1 MNKQEYMYNLFEALR
16 PFDEDVR
23 NEIISDY
30 EEHFT
35 DGLACGKTEEQIV
48 EELGPIDELI
58 AELKDLK
65 GKKKKGFGFDFDSV
79 DVSKAADN
87 LVKGIAGL
95 VGSFA
100 GTVTKGAE
108 KMGESF
114 SEGVD
119 GFADSFTKTV
129 TNAAEKVYNK
139 GSEFAKDISDSYKA
153 TRNND
158 SDTKDATTDEANG
171 SSDNC
176 SEIVVEGDCANIYVT
191 ASPDNVARINY
202 ANHGTANQQ
211 LAYAFECYQKGS
223 TLYGTAKRKSFGITN
238 FFKSLTSPR
247 IDLTVEVPRDFKA
260 VTFKTA
266 SGEIKINGISAGKA
280 VISDVSGSIDMRS
293 CGFETL
299 KINNISGHV
308 TVDGVNSD
316 DIVAE
321 TISGGIN
328 VAAAV
333 AGLRTVT
340 TSGRI
345 NILTRNAEKVDAA
358 TVSGSIDMKLDG
370 CSGISANV
378 SSVSGRIDL
387 ACGESVVRGTKSGKF
402 TLGNGSVAV
411 KASSVSGSISV
422 EGR

>member
-30 EEHFT
+30 EEHFA

-48 EELGPIDELI
+48 EELGSIDELI

-65 GKKKKGFGFDFDSV
+65 GKNKKGFDFDSM
-79 DVSKAADN
+79 DISKAADN

-114 SEGVD
+114 SGGVD
-119 GFADSFTKTV
+119 EFADSFAKGV

-139 GSEFAKDISDSYKA
+139 GSEFAKDISESYRA
-153 TRNND
+153 TVNSD
-158 SDTKDATTDEANG
+158 SDTTDATTDEANG
-171 SSDNC
+171 SSEDA
-176 SEIVVEGDCANIYVT
+176 SEIVIEGDCANIYVT
-191 ASPDNVARINY
+191 ASRDNVARINY

-211 LAYAFECYQKGS
+211 LAYAFECYQKGNV
-223 TLYGTAKRKSFGITN
+223 LYGTAKRKSFGITN
-238 FFKSLTSPR
+238 FFKTLTSPR
-247 IDLTVEVPRDFKA
+247 SDLTVEVTSDFKA

-266 SGEIKINGISAGKA
+266 SGEIKVTGVSAGKA
-280 VISDVSGSIDMRS
+280 VVGGVSGGIDINS

-316 DIVAE
+316 EIVAE

-328 VAAAV
+328 VAAATSF
-333 AGLRTVT
+333 LRTVT

-345 NILTRNAEKVDAA
+345 NILTRNADKIDAA

-402 TLGNGSVAV
+402 TLGNGSTTV
-411 KASSVSGSISV
+411 KASTVSGSISV

>member
-30 EEHFT
+30 EEHFA
-35 DGLACGKTEEQIV
+35 DGLASGKTEEQIV

-65 GKKKKGFGFDFDSV
+65 GKNKKGFDFDSM
-79 DVSKAADN
+79 DISKAADN

-114 SEGVD
+114 SGGVD
-119 GFADSFTKTV
+119 EFADSFAKGV

-139 GSEFAKDISDSYKA
+139 GSEFAKDISNSYKA
-153 TRNND
+153 TRN
-158 SDTKDATTDEANG
+158 SDPDTTDATTDEANG
-171 SSDNC
+171 SSDNAT
-176 SEIVVEGDCANIYVT
+176 EIVVEGDCANIYVT
-191 ASPDNVARINY
+191 ASRDNVARINY
-202 ANHGTANQQ
+202 SNHGTANQQ
-211 LAYAFECYQKGS
+211 LAYAFECYQRGNI
-223 TLYGTAKRKSFGITN
+223 LYGIAKRKSFGITN

-266 SGEIKINGISAGKA
+266 SGAIRVTGISAGRA
-280 VISDVSGSIDMRS
+280 VVGGVSGGIDINS

-299 KINNISGHV
+299 KVNNISGHV
-308 TVDGVNSD
+308 TVDGVNSN
-316 DIVAE
+316 DIVVE
-321 TISGGIN
+321 TISGSVN
-328 VAAAV
+328 VAAA
-333 AGLRTVT
+333 ASKIRAVT

-345 NILTRNAEKVDAA
+345 NLLTRNADKIDAA
-358 TVSGSIDMKLDG
+358 AVSGSIDMKLDG
-370 CSGISANV
+370 CSGINANV

-402 TLGNGSVAV
+402 TLGNGSTTV
-411 KASSVSGSISV
+411 KASTVSGSISV

>member
-30 EEHFT
+30 EEHFA
-35 DGLACGKTEEQIV
+35 DGLASGKTEEQIV
-48 EELGPIDELI
+48 EELGSIDELI

-65 GKKKKGFGFDFDSV
+65 GKNKKGFDFDSM
-79 DVSKAADN
+79 DISKAADN

-114 SEGVD
+114 SGGIDE
-119 GFADSFTKTV
+119 FADSFAKGV
-129 TNAAEKVYNK
+129 TGAAEKVYNK

-153 TRNND
+153 TRNSD
-158 SDTKDATTDEANG
+158 SDTTDATTDEANG
-171 SSDNC
+171 SSDDAT
-176 SEIVVEGDCANIYVT
+176 EIVVEGDCANIYVT
-191 ASPDNVARINY
+191 ASRDNVARINY

-211 LAYAFECYQKGS
+211 LAYAFECYQKGNV
-223 TLYGTAKRKSFGITN
+223 LYGIAKRKSFGITN
-238 FFKSLTSPR
+238 FFKTLTSPR
-247 IDLTVEVPRDFKA
+247 IDLTVEVPRDYKA

-266 SGEIKINGISAGKA
+266 SGTIKLTGISAKKA
-280 VISDVSGSIDMRS
+280 VVGGVSGGIEINS

-299 KINNISGHV
+299 KVNNISGQV
-308 TVDGVNSD
+308 TVDGVNSEEV
-316 DIVAE
+316 VAE

-328 VAAAV
+328 VATAAEFV
-333 AGLRTVT
+333 RAVT

-345 NILTRNAEKVDAA
+345 NLITRNVAKVDAA

-387 ACGESVVRGTKSGKF
+387 ACGDSVVRGTKSGKF
-402 TLGNGSVAV
+402 TLGNGSTTV
-411 KASSVSGSISV
+411 KASTVSGSISV

>member
-30 EEHFT
+30 EEHFA
-35 DGLACGKTEEQIV
+35 DGLASGKTEEQIV

-58 AELKDLK
+58 SELKDLK
-65 GKKKKGFGFDFDSV
+65 GKNKKNFDFDSM
-79 DVSKAADN
+79 DISKAADN

-114 SEGVD
+114 SGGVD
-119 GFADSFTKTV
+119 EFADSFAKGV

-153 TRNND
+153 TRNSD
-158 SDTKDATTDEANG
+158 SDTMDATTDEANG
-171 SSDNC
+171 GSDNAT
-176 SEIVVEGDCANIYVT
+176 EIVVEGDCANIYVT
-191 ASPDNVARINY
+191 ASRDNMARINY

-211 LAYAFECYQKGS
+211 LAYAFECYQKGNV
-223 TLYGTAKRKSFGITN
+223 LYGIAKRKSFGITN
-238 FFKSLTSPR
+238 FFKTLTSPR

-266 SGEIKINGISAGKA
+266 SGEIKITGVSAGKA
-280 VISDVSGSIDMRS
+280 VVGGVSGGIEINS

-299 KINNISGHV
+299 KVNNISGHV
-308 TVDGVNSD
+308 TVDGVNSEEV
-316 DIVAE
+316 VAE

-328 VAAAV
+328 VATAADFV
-333 AGLRTVT
+333 RAVT

-345 NILTRNAEKVDAA
+345 NLLTRNASKLDAA

-402 TLGNGSVAV
+402 TLGNGSTTV
-411 KASSVSGSISV
+411 KASTVSGSISV

>member
-30 EEHFT
+30 EEHFA
-35 DGLACGKTEEQIV
+35 DGLANGKTEEQIV
-48 EELGPIDELI
+48 EELGSIDELI

-65 GKKKKGFGFDFDSV
+65 GKNKNGFDFDSM
-79 DVSKAADN
+79 DISKAADN

-114 SEGVD
+114 SGGVD
-119 GFADSFTKTV
+119 EFADSFAKGV

-139 GSEFAKDISDSYKA
+139 GSEFAKDISNSYKA
-153 TRNND
+153 TRN
-158 SDTKDATTDEANG
+158 SDPDTTDATTDEANG
-171 SSDNC
+171 SSDNAT
-176 SEIVVEGDCANIYVT
+176 EIVVEGDCANIYVT
-191 ASPDNVARINY
+191 ASRDNVARINY
-202 ANHGTANQQ
+202 SNHGTANQQ
-211 LAYAFECYQKGS
+211 LAYAFECYQRGNI
-223 TLYGTAKRKSFGITN
+223 LYGIAKRKSFGITN

-266 SGEIKINGISAGKA
+266 SGAIRVTGISAGRA
-280 VISDVSGSIDMRS
+280 VVGGVSGGIDINS

-299 KINNISGHV
+299 KVNNISGHV

-316 DIVAE
+316 DIVVE
-321 TISGGIN
+321 TISGSVN
-328 VAAAV
+328 VAAA
-333 AGLRTVT
+333 ASKIRAVT

-345 NILTRNAEKVDAA
+345 NLLTRNADKIDAA
-358 TVSGSIDMKLDG
+358 AVSGSIDMKLDG
-370 CSGISANV
+370 CSGINANV

-402 TLGNGSVAV
+402 TLGNGSTTV
-411 KASSVSGSISV
+411 KASTVSGSISV

>member
-30 EEHFT
+30 EEHFA
-35 DGLACGKTEEQIV
+35 DGLASGKTEEQIV
-48 EELGPIDELI
+48 DELGSIDELI

-65 GKKKKGFGFDFDSV
+65 GKNKKGFDFDSM
-79 DVSKAADN
+79 DISKAADN

-114 SEGVD
+114 SGGVD
-119 GFADSFTKTV
+119 EFADSFAKGV

-153 TRNND
+153 TRNSD
-158 SDTKDATTDEANG
+158 SDTRDVTTDEANG
-171 SSDNC
+171 SSDDA

-191 ASPDNVARINY
+191 ASRDNVARINY
-202 ANHGTANQQ
+202 SNHGTANQQ
-211 LAYAFECYQKGS
+211 LAYAFECYQKGNV
-223 TLYGTAKRKSFGITN
+223 LYGIAKRKNMGITN

-266 SGEIKINGISAGKA
+266 SGEIKITGISAKKA
-280 VISDVSGSIDMRS
+280 VVGGVSGGIDMGS

-308 TVDGVNSD
+308 TVDGVNSEE
-316 DIVAE
+316 IVAE

-328 VAAAV
+328 IAAAADFV
-333 AGLRTVT
+333 RAVT
-340 TSGRI
+340 TSGRVNLI
-345 NILTRNAEKVDAA
+345 TRNVSKVDAA

-387 ACGESVVRGTKSGKF
+387 ACGDSVVRGTKSGKF
-402 TLGNGSVAV
+402 TLGNGSTTV
-411 KASSVSGSISV
+411 KASTVSGSISV